1 MPAFRGNE
9 KILMGHMGHL
19 KQQYQTLVERLNC
32 GSVGLPEPKTP
43 AALRGWQE
51 LLEIY
56 YSPEE
61 AELVSKMPIRPA
73 SLKTVAKRTGIASE
87 VLRPRLEHVCEKGL
101 VMDLVNPETGQV
113 KYVLSPPVVGFFEF
127 SMMRTHDMFPK
138 KELAQALHAY
148 TKTDRA
154 FADEVFGQ
162 DTAIGRALVHED
174 QISEVSKPDVLD
186 WERAWYLIKEAE
198 TISLSLCYCRHKAG
212 HVGKACKTPQDT
224 CLSLNGGAEFVIRR
238 KFGEKIGTER
248 ALDLL
253 ARAREMG
260 LVQIADNVK
269 NRPTYLCNCCGCCC
283 GQLSAINDFG
293 IAAVNP
299 SSYLPKVNEEKC
311 KGCSRCSRACPI
323 AAITMKPVRRAETK
337 KGDLRPVMDISK
349 CIGCGVCSTTCRK
362 SCIEMISRPEKSEVP
377 NTTME
382 RMVRMALERGRLPH
396 LLFDAG
402 QSRSCQFFNRILQAL
417 VKMPVADR
425 LFASRQL
432 HSRFIRKAL
441 GKVDL

>member
-1 MPAFRGNE
+1 
-9 KILMGHMGHL
+9 MGHMGHL

-87 VLRPRLEHVCEKGL
+87 VLRPRLEHICEKGL

-174 QISEVSKPDVLD
+174 QISEV
-186 WERAWYLIKEAE
+186 
-198 TISLSLCYCRHKAG
+198 LC
-212 HVGKACKTPQDT
+212 
-224 CLSLNGGAEFVIRR
+224 
-238 KFGEKIGTER
+238 
-248 ALDLL
+248 
-253 ARAREMG
+253 
-260 LVQIADNVK
+260 
-269 NRPTYLCNCCGCCC
+269 
-283 GQLSAINDFG
+283 LSAIAG
-293 IAAVNP
+293 I
-299 SSYLPKVNEEKC
+299 
-311 KGCSRCSRACPI
+311 RR
-323 AAITMKPVRRAETK
+323 ITSE
-337 KGDLRPVMDISK
+337 RPVK
-349 CIGCGVCSTTCRK
+349 
-362 SCIEMISRPEKSEVP
+362 
-377 NTTME
+377 
-382 RMVRMALERGRLPH
+382 RLRTPACH
-396 LLFDAG
+396 
-402 QSRSCQFFNRILQAL
+402 
-417 VKMPVADR
+417 
-425 LFASRQL
+425 
-432 HSRFIRKAL
+432 
-441 GKVDL
+441 